1 MILAKKKSVLVLIL
15 VLSIL
20 SCQYKQEE
28 ENENR
33 GHKSSRISNLSK
45 TVPIPLDSSLEYYYQ
60 LKEEIISNFNTAD
73 SLGWSKKGQIIDSI
87 FVGEGSGWQYWK
99 KDSLSKYLYGKYGC
113 GGRTESIFLC
123 KYEQLLLRISKEIG
137 YGVPLGYDREVALSE
152 EDSIEYEEDY
162 IVEEFSFFENDNIV
176 KQISADCGAPNSVD
190 YVKRCEQE
198 ITTKLNEIQKLTVN

>member
-1 MILAKKKSVLVLIL
+1 MLVLIL

-73 SLGWSKKGQIIDSI
+73 SLGWSKKGQIIDSV
-87 FVGEGSGWQYWK
+87 FVGEG
-99 KDSLSKYLYGKYGC
+99 
-113 GGRTESIFLC
+113 
-123 KYEQLLLRISKEIG
+123 IG
-137 YGVPLGYDREVALSE
+137 
-152 EDSIEYEEDY
+152 
-162 IVEEFSFFENDNIV
+162 
-176 KQISADCGAPNSVD
+176 
-190 YVKRCEQE
+190 
-198 ITTKLNEIQKLTVN
+198 